1 MCVRKA
7 NVTAREKKQMV
18 TDKLWDGVNPELL
31 LETKG
36 MDVADE
42 LVFLNRE
49 IRRLAAI
56 CDEYR
61 KEINLYEER
70 FSDYRECLYGLRTMA
85 RKMDWSPVTAEII
98 RAIDLEL
105 DREER
110 NC

>member
-1 MCVRKA
+1 MCVRG

-18 TDKLWDGVNPELL
+18 TNKLWGGVKPELL
-31 LETKG
+31 PETKG
-36 MDVADE
+36 MDAADE
-42 LVFLNRE
+42 MVFLNRE
-49 IRRLAAI
+49 IRRLAAV

-61 KEINLYEER
+61 KEIDLYEER

-85 RKMDWSPVTAEII
+85 RKMDWSPVTSEII

-105 DREER
+105 DKEER

>member
-1 MCVRKA
+1 MKR
-7 NVTAREKKQMV
+7 NVSPREKKQMV
-18 TDKLWDGVNPELL
+18 TNKLWDGAKPELL
-31 LETKG
+31 PETKG
-36 MDVADE
+36 MDTADE

-49 IRRLAAI
+49 IRRLAAV

-61 KEINLYEER
+61 KEIDLYEER
-70 FSDYRECLYGLRTMA
+70 FGDYLECLYGLRTMA